1 MIEQFIGLATQQLG
15 ISQDDAEQATSGLL
29 SVLQGQAGE
38 GDFSSLLSQIGGAEQ
53 LMNKFDTGTNLG
65 GGASGGGLMGNLMGA
80 VGGML
85 GGGSTANSLV
95 GMAGLLSQLNLDSS
109 QLGGLASLF
118 FDFVKGNAGDS
129 LAQNLMGGLGDFLS
143 DKAA

>member
-38 GDFSSLLSQIGGAEQ
+38 VDFSSLLSQIGGAEQ
-53 LMNKFDTGTNLG
+53 LMNKFETGTNLG
-65 GGASGGGLMGNLMGA
+65 GGDAGGLMGNLMGA

-85 GGGSTANSLV
+85 GGGSTASSLV
-95 GMAGLLSQLNLDSS
+95 GMAGLLSQLNLDSG
-109 QLGGLASLF
+109 QLGSLASLF
-118 FDFVKGNAGDS
+118 FDFIKGNAGDS
-129 LAQNLMGGLGDFLS
+129 LAQSLMGGLGDFLS